1 MAAGKFLNR
10 DQILAATFLPK
21 REVSAYGG
29 VVLLWG
35 LSGTERDAFEAATL
49 KGKGKNIQA
58 NLENFRA
65 RLVAECA
72 RDEHG
77 NKLFSPADVAA
88 LGKTSAAELAKL
100 YDAAAELSGI
110 SEADVDELTKNF
122 VSDQSED
129 SGSS

>member
-1 MAAGKFLNR
+1 MTSKYLTR
-10 DQILAATFLPK
+10 DQILGATSLPK
-21 REVSAYGG
+21 REVQAYGG
-29 VVLLWG
+29 LTLVWG
-35 LSGTERDAFEAATL
+35 LSGTERDEFEAKTL

-65 RLVAECA
+65 RLVAECV
-72 RDEHG
+72 RDEQG
-77 NKLFSPADVAA
+77 NKLFTPADVIA

-110 SEADVDELTKNF
+110 SEADVDELTKNSESGQ
-122 VSDQSED
+122 SDD

>member
-1 MAAGKFLNR
+1 MTKYLTR
-10 DQILAATFLPK
+10 DQILAATSLPK

-29 VVLLWG
+29 VCLVWG
-35 LSGTERDAFEAATL
+35 LSGTERDAFEAATI
-49 KGKGKNIQA
+49 KGKGKNVQA

-65 RLVAECA
+65 RLVAETV
-72 RDEHG
+72 RDENG
-77 NKLFSPADVAA
+77 IRIFTPADVIA

-110 SEADVDELTKNF
+110 SEADVDELTKNS
-122 VSDQSED
+122 VSDQSAD